1 MPYADPPQSK
11 GFPKRRGEG
20 AREDGNDGHG
30 RMKMTAQGKGTQRRG
45 PKPPAV
51 FFLSRMLNG
60 CRSRRSRIRKHRPS
74 RRDPAARRTLP

>member
-51 FFLSRMLNG
+51 FF
-60 CRSRRSRIRKHRPS
+60 
-74 RRDPAARRTLP
+74 